1 MCGPVSGESTCV
13 EQRRCFRPGSLECSL
28 IALSIALSITLTSG
42 EDNAPEHGSPARV
55 AELLKELELPESTDL
70 QRRRD
75 AARELSQ
82 MHPLPPEAIAVLAK
96 PLDTFDRGG
105 VQRYATI
112 ALAGA
117 GARPFPPSPPNVTT
131 FTAAKMEKAVRLRS
145 EF

>member
-1 MCGPVSGESTCV
+1 M
-13 EQRRCFRPGSLECSL
+13 RRAKAMFRPGSLECSL

-96 PLDTFDRGG
+96 ALDTFDTGIFCVLDTKILG
-105 VQRYATI
+105 
-112 ALAGA
+112 ALYVEV
-117 GARPFPPSPPNVTT
+117 RP
-131 FTAAKMEKAVRLRS
+131 AEDALGRS
-145 EF
+145 RSRRDFHNRR